1 MTTMNP
7 DKQHNKSDS
16 SNGSSIK
23 NVHGSEA
30 MSDNQKRKPAAEAG
44 RGEGGADS
52 QVAAAADS
60 ASDALKN
67 AADMAKDAL
76 GQAEKEAQVIVQEF
90 KERLEPLDQ
99 WVRTTTQEHP
109 YLVVGSAI
117 GVSFLAGFLMR
128 RRAAVSAGVAVGF
141 LTGCVISGRSFAI
154 AKQAEAA
161 NRK

>member
-1 MTTMNP
+1 MTTMNQ
-7 DKQHNKSDS
+7 DKQHNKIDN
-16 SNGSSIK
+16 SNGSK
-23 NVHGSEA
+23 NGHGSDM
-30 MSDNQKRKPAAEAG
+30 MSDNQKRKPAVES
-44 RGEGGADS
+44 RTEN
-52 QVAAAADS
+52 QVDAAADS

-67 AADMAKDAL
+67 AADLAKDAL

-141 LTGCVISGRSFAI
+141 LTGCVISGRSFAL

-161 NRK
+161 SRK

>member
-7 DKQHNKSDS
+7 DKQHNKSDTS
-16 SNGSSIK
+16 GKNG
-23 NVHGSEA
+23 HGSDA
-30 MSDNQKRKPAAEAG
+30 MSDNQKRKPAAEG
-44 RGEGGADS
+44 RLED

-60 ASDALKN
+60 TSDVLKN
-67 AADMAKDAL
+67 AADMAKGAL

-141 LTGCVISGRSFAI
+141 LTGCVISGRSFAL
-154 AKQAEAA
+154 AKQAEAK

>member
-1 MTTMNP
+1 MTTMNQ
-7 DKQHNKSDS
+7 DKQHNKSDNS
-16 SNGSSIK
+16 GKNG
-23 NVHGSEA
+23 HGSDA
-30 MSDNQKRKPAAEAG
+30 MSDNQKRKPAAEG
-44 RGEGGADS
+44 H
-52 QVAAAADS
+52 VAAAADS
-60 ASDALKN
+60 TSEALKN
-67 AADMAKDAL
+67 AADMAKGAL

>member
-1 MTTMNP
+1 MTTTNQ
-7 DKQHNKSDS
+7 DKQHSKSDNS
-16 SNGSSIK
+16 GKNG
-23 NVHGSEA
+23 HGSDA
-30 MSDNQKRKPAAEAG
+30 MSDNQKRKPA
-44 RGEGGADS
+44 GEG

-60 ASDALKN
+60 TSEALKN
-67 AADMAKDAL
+67 AADMAKGAL

>member
-1 MTTMNP
+1 
-7 DKQHNKSDS
+7 
-16 SNGSSIK
+16 
-23 NVHGSEA
+23 
-30 MSDNQKRKPAAEAG
+30 MSDNQKRRPAVES
-44 RGEGGADS
+44 RTEN
-52 QVAAAADS
+52 QVDAAADS

-67 AADMAKDAL
+67 AADLAKDAL

-141 LTGCVISGRSFAI
+141 LTGCVISGRSFAL

-161 NRK
+161 SRK

>member
-1 MTTMNP
+1 MMNQ
-7 DKQHNKSDS
+7 DKQHNKSDT

-23 NVHGSEA
+23 NVHGSDA

-44 RGEGGADS
+44 RDS

-141 LTGCVISGRSFAI
+141 LTGCVISGRSFAL

-161 NRK
+161 SRK

>member
-1 MTTMNP
+1 MTTTNQ
-7 DKQHNKSDS
+7 DKQHSKSDNS
-16 SNGSSIK
+16 GKNG
-23 NVHGSEA
+23 HGSDA
-30 MSDNQKRKPAAEAG
+30 MSDNQKRKPA
-44 RGEGGADS
+44 GEG

-60 ASDALKN
+60 TSEALKN

>member
-1 MTTMNP
+1 MTTMNQ
-7 DKQHNKSDS
+7 DKQHNKIDNS
-16 SNGSSIK
+16 SGSKNG
-23 NVHGSEA
+23 HGSDV
-30 MSDNQKRKPAAEAG
+30 MSDNQKRKSAAE
-44 RGEGGADS
+44 D

-60 ASDALKN
+60 TSDAIKN

-141 LTGCVISGRSFAI
+141 LTGCVISGRSFAL

-161 NRK
+161 SRK

>member
-1 MTTMNP
+1 MTTMNQ
-7 DKQHNKSDS
+7 DKQHNKSDNS
-16 SNGSSIK
+16 GKNG
-23 NVHGSEA
+23 HGSDA
-30 MSDNQKRKPAAEAG
+30 MSDNQKRKPAAEG
-44 RGEGGADS
+44 RADG

-60 ASDALKN
+60 TSEAPKN
-67 AADMAKDAL
+67 AADMAKGAL